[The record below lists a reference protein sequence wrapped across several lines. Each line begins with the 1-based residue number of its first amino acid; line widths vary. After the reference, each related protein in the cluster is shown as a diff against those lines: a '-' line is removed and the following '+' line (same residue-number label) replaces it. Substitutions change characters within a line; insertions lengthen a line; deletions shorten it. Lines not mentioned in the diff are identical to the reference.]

1 MHACH
6 CIHQNV
12 RGCFTHLY
20 QNNCGAKRIVCDAAV
35 LTNIVQSFLKG
46 DSVVT
51 SEDHSSLFA
60 SFINVA
66 KQGT

>member
-6 CIHQNV
+6 RIQQNV
-12 RGCFTHLY
+12 KGCFTHLY
-20 QNNCGAKRIVCDAAV
+20 QNNCEAKRNAAV

-46 DSVVT
+46 ESVIP

-60 SFINVA
+60 SLINVP
-66 KQGT
+66 KQGA